1 MNAPELVKTSEEIKE
16 SRRRRREIFVGLFFF
31 VLVIAL
37 TIIQQIIGINSYL
50 FQAVVNLNVILLVL
64 VLFIVGRNGV
74 KLLLERRR
82 KTLGSQLRTRLVL
95 AFISLSIVPTV
106 VLFFISIKFVQT
118 SADYWFKN
126 QVGDSLEQALDLG
139 RAFYGSAQNRLER
152 RAAHILEVIRTKGYA
167 PEGKELE
174 TFLAQKLK
182 EYDLDMIGL
191 LSPKREELAWS
202 AGPSWEKTWPEVK
215 NKIDWQSLAE
225 NPRWW
230 STIQPK
236 PGDDLIVG
244 LAPVDE
250 GRGGYLVLGESIGQ
264 GLMYNLDQIVR
275 GFSEYKK
282 MVRNKSPWKLSLY
295 LTLAVMTLLIILCA
309 IWIGLRI
316 AKEIS
321 SPIQALAEGTTR
333 VGKGDLSVRLVDSSP
348 DELGF
353 LVQSFNRMAE
363 DLAHSQSDLHAANEQ
378 LGRQNRELD
387 EHGRY
392 MAAVLNNIT
401 AGVISLDAAGR
412 VNTVNRAA
420 EKMLA
425 LDGSRL
431 VGKNPLDLLRGEHS
445 QIMQDMLAHMRSNPF
460 SQWQRQLAL
469 PVAGREATFLVTVVP
484 IKNEEGRVDG
494 YVAVV
499 EDITELEKM
508 QRLAAWREVARRI
521 AHEIKN
527 PLTPI
532 KLSAQRLQRKFG
544 ARVGDT
550 VFDECTE
557 MIVRQ
562 VEAMQQMVTE
572 FSSYAKLPEVV
583 ARPGLLAP
591 ILEEVATLF
600 KNSHPGIA
608 WDINIAEDLPETRL
622 DPEGMR
628 RVFLN
633 ILTNAVEA
641 LEGVANPAVAILA
654 QEDPR
659 AGIIRVEIKD
669 NGPGLSP
676 EERSRMFEPYFSSK
690 KSGTG
695 LGLTIVKSI
704 VNDHQGVIRVLA
716 NQPTGTVLALELP
729 VA

>member
-1 MNAPELVKTSEEIKE
+1 MNPPDPIKTSDELKE
-16 SRRRRREIFVGLFFF
+16 SRRRKREMLAGLFFF
-31 VLVIAL
+31 LLVIVL
-37 TIIQQIIGINSYL
+37 TFVQQVIGINSYL

-82 KTLGSQLRTRLVL
+82 GTLGSKLRTRLVL

-126 QVGDSLEQALDLG
+126 QVGDTMEQALDLG
-139 RAFYGSAQNRLER
+139 RAFYGSAQSRLER
-152 RAAHILEVIRTKGYA
+152 RAALILDMVRARGLA
-167 PEGKELE
+167 LE
-174 TFLAQKLK
+174 NREMDAFLAQKLK

-191 LSPKREELAWS
+191 LSPAQEELAWS
-202 AGPSWEKTWPEVK
+202 AGPRWEKTWPEVK
-215 NKIDWQSLAE
+215 AKIDWQSLAE

-244 LAPVDE
+244 LAPLGE
-250 GRGGYLVLGESIGQ
+250 GRGYLVLGESIGQ
-264 GLMYNLDQIVR
+264 GLMHNLDQLAR

-316 AKEIS
+316 AKELS
-321 SPIQALAEGTTR
+321 SPIQALAEGAAR
-333 VGKGDLSVRLVDSSP
+333 VGKGDLSVRLEDSSH

-363 DLAHSQSDLHAANEQ
+363 DLAASQEDVKAANEQ

-401 AGVISLDAAGR
+401 AGVISLDASGR
-412 VNTVNRAA
+412 VTTVNRAV

-425 LDGSRL
+425 LDGRRL
-431 VGKNPLDLLRGEHS
+431 VGQDPLTLLRGEHS
-445 QIMQDMLAHMRSNPF
+445 QIMRDMLARLRSNPF
-460 SQWQRQLAL
+460 SHWQRQLAI

-484 IKNEEGRVDG
+484 LKNEEGRVDG

-532 KLSAQRLQRKFG
+532 KLSAQRLQRKF
-544 ARVGDT
+544 AAQVGDT

-562 VEAMQQMVTE
+562 VESMQQMVTE
-572 FSSYAKLPEVV
+572 FSAYAKLPEVV
-583 ARPGLLAP
+583 ARPGFLAP
-591 ILEEVATLF
+591 LLEEVATLF
-600 KNSHPGIA
+600 RNSHPGIA
-608 WDINIAEDLPETRL
+608 WDVDIAPGLPEIRL
-622 DPEGMR
+622 DPEGLR

-641 LEGVANPAVAILA
+641 LEGLPGPAVRIAAAL
-654 QEDPR
+654 DPK
-659 AGIIRVEIKD
+659 AGAVRVEVRD
-669 NGPGLSP
+669 NGPGLTP

-690 KSGTG
+690 KGGTG

-704 VNDHQGVIRVLA
+704 VNDHQGFIRVLP
-716 NQPTGTVLALELP
+716 NQPTGTVLVVELP
-729 VA
+729 VG